1 VGKETALPSRLDG
14 DTVKKT
20 PKILVAKPKTIKWK
34 IKRGAADPN
43 YGSKIDSKIGKMI
56 PLEQIPFMGVAEMR
70 MRNGYYIT
78 EHGATSNDQRV
89 NVIICGFNRGVVLL
103 GFDQATDTAYMDTYG
118 SYLNGAT
125 NLVDLSIKDL
135 IAEKYVWFGHPGVSL
150 RYLGQYPK
158 FEIKP
163 YERSPFILASEV
175 RAGDT
180 ICLIHKGKQSY
191 INVAEI
197 EEGEVGDDAAICL
210 RGEGHSPCSSGIIV
224 FDKFNVKADTRV
236 VLVDRTGE

>member
-1 VGKETALPSRLDG
+1 M
-14 DTVKKT
+14 KKT
-20 PKILVAKPKTIKWK
+20 RKILVAKPKTIKSK
-34 IKRGAADPN
+34 IKRGVADPN
-43 YGSKIDSKIGKMI
+43 HGSKIDSKIGKMI

-70 MRNGYYIT
+70 MRNGYHIT
-78 EHGATSNDQRV
+78 EHCATSNDQRV
-89 NVIICGFNRGVVLL
+89 NVIICGFNRPSGVVLL
-103 GFDQATDTAYMDTYG
+103 GFEQATDTAYTDSYGTY
-118 SYLNGAT
+118 LHGAT

-135 IAEKYVWFGHPGVSL
+135 IAEKYVWFGQHGVSL
-150 RYLGQYPK
+150 RYLGQYSPK

-180 ICLIHKGKQSY
+180 ICLIHRGKQSY

-224 FDKFNVKADTRV
+224 FDKFNVKTDTRV